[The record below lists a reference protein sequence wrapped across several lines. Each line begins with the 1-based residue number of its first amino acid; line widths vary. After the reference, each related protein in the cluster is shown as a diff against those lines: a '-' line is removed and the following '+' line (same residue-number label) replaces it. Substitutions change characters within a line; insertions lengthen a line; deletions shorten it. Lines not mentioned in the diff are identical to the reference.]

1 MADVM
6 DPTISVSKG
15 CFVFKG
21 AAVAKTSGAA
31 KRKHSDDNVSAL
43 RKQMNSQP
51 FYSTYADTWQKLESH
66 IEELQSES
74 YAKTLEDVVNYVK
87 NECSTGGS
95 MDTYDM
101 EEIVPAAALL
111 TGVNQPDHLEQFSTL
126 TQRLLQ
132 KMSASV
138 CMLQSRDC
146 ASLKSAVETMVYSF
160 IESSERAPSTGLP
173 DEDTE
178 QREKKRLRRTQCN
191 MRQLLHWYRRKYIR
205 PQLDADSELD
215 DEDDEVL
222 EECGSPTKCISKR
235 PHALVVILP
244 DFECFNTTI
253 LQDFILM
260 LSAYYTHLPFVLVFG
275 VATAVSAVHN
285 ALPYHVT
292 SKIKL
297 CVFKTQTAP
306 VCLNEILEHVILS
319 PRYAFHLSGKAF
331 KFLTHIF
338 LYYDFSIHG
347 FIQAYKYC
355 LMEHFF
361 QGNAYALCA
370 NYNTSLSRI
379 KALTHEDVESIRR
392 LLSFRPYVE
401 NINDC
406 KRIIAILTDDS
417 YLKKKLPQLLRDCH
431 IHFMLLRIFLEFVT
445 VLVGDLPK
453 CPLGK
458 QRRELYAFCLSKEL
472 RDQPEFKE
480 CWQMLGFMSKD
491 EFVSKISKAISVTEV
506 FMHTE
511 IVDLELGD
519 DCMTIV
525 NSKLQAVKDLLT
537 KVVMAGTEDK
547 SPTSAAAN
555 NMQTTTPATPETNKQ
570 KFTSR
575 QDLKEH
581 LLQMSKQQNKPT
593 SEYAQAVAQTLL
605 HIQNEIV
612 VTHLAPLMRAPPLHE
627 LFVFSDVS
635 TVRRNIIGAP
645 RAALHMALNNPN
657 YYLQCKCC
665 QLSESNQLLATLP
678 DLSVAY
684 KLHLECGRMINL
696 FDWLQAF
703 RSVVDDIDNEQEQ
716 VDPQIQARFT
726 RAVAELQFLGY
737 IKMSKRKTDHATRLT
752 W

>member
-1 MADVM
+1 M

-21 AAVAKTSGAA
+21 VAAGKSAV
-31 KRKHSDDNVSAL
+31 KRKLKEDNATAL
-43 RKQMNSQP
+43 RSQMTSQP
-51 FYSTYADTWQKLESH
+51 FYTTYADTWQKLESH
-66 IEELQSES
+66 IEQLQSKS
-74 YAKTLEDVVNYVK
+74 YTKTLEDVVKYIQK
-87 NECSTGGS
+87 ECSTDGA

-111 TGVNQPDHLEQFSTL
+111 TGVNQPDHLEQFATL
-126 TQRLLQ
+126 SQRLLQ

-146 ASLKSAVETMVYSF
+146 STLKSAVEAMVYNF
-160 IESSERAPSTGLP
+160 IETAERSTSQTKLA
-173 DEDTE
+173 DEDVDR
-178 QREKKRLRRTQCN
+178 RERKRLRRTQCN
-191 MRQLLHWYRRKYIR
+191 MRHLLQWYRRKYGKR
-205 PQLDADSELD
+205 GLPEEMQVDDSN
-215 DEDDEVL
+215 DEHF
-222 EECGSPTKCISKR
+222 EEIILSEKHPAEWS
-235 PHALVVILP
+235 HALIVVLP
-244 DFECFNTTI
+244 DFECFNASI

-260 LSAYYTHLPFVLVFG
+260 LSAYRTHLPFVLIFG
-275 VATAVSAVHN
+275 VATAVSAIHN

-292 SKIKL
+292 SKVKL

-347 FIQAYKYC
+347 FIQGYKYC
-355 LMEHFF
+355 LMEHFL
-361 QGNAYALCA
+361 QGNAYALCS
-370 NYNTSLSRI
+370 NYSTSLNQI
-379 KALTHEDVESIRR
+379 KALSHDDVESIRR

-401 NINDC
+401 GINDC
-406 KRIIAILTDDS
+406 KRIIAILTDDN

-431 IHFMLLRIFLEFVT
+431 IHFMILRIFLEFLA

-458 QRRELYAFCLSKEL
+458 QRRELYAVCLSKEL
-472 RDQPEFKE
+472 CEQPEFKE
-480 CWQMLGFMSKD
+480 CWQLLGFMSKD
-491 EFVSKISKAISVTEV
+491 EFVAKISKATSVTED
-506 FMHTE
+506 FMRTE
-511 IVDLELGD
+511 ITSLELAN
-519 DCMTIV
+519 DCMTTV
-525 NSKLQAVKDLLT
+525 NAKLQDVKNNLS
-537 KVVMAGTEDK
+537 KVVMAGMEEK
-547 SPTSAAAN
+547 SPTNAAASN
-555 NMQTTTPATPETNKQ
+555 NYSSTPSTPDANKQ

-581 LLQMSKQQNKPT
+581 LLQKSKQQNKST
-593 SEYAQAVAQTLL
+593 SEFAQAVAQTLL
-605 HIQNEIV
+605 YIKNEIIV
-612 VTHLAPLMRAPPLHE
+612 PHLAPLTRAPPLHE
-627 LFVFSDVS
+627 LFVFSDLS

-665 QLSESNQLLATLP
+665 QLSESTQLLATLP

-684 KLHLECGRMINL
+684 RLHLECGRMINL

-703 RSVVDDIDNEQEQ
+703 RSVVDDIENEREQ

>member
-1 MADVM
+1 M

-21 AAVAKTSGAA
+21 AASEKSKGGV
-31 KRKHSDDNVSAL
+31 KRKHQLVNADAL
-43 RKQMNSQP
+43 KNQITGQP
-51 FYSTYADTWQKLESH
+51 FYATYADTWRSLENH
-66 IEELQSES
+66 IEKLQSES
-74 YAKTLEDVVNYVK
+74 YAKTLEDVVAYVR
-87 NECSTGGS
+87 NESSSDGG

-101 EEIVPAAALL
+101 DEIVPAAALL
-111 TGVNQPDHLEQFSTL
+111 TGVNQPDHLEQFATL

-132 KMSASV
+132 KMPASV

-146 ASLKSAVETMVYSF
+146 TTLKSAIEIMVYNF
-160 IESSERAPSTGLP
+160 MEASERPAQSTESA
-173 DEDTE
+173 DEEADL
-178 QREKKRLRRTQCN
+178 RERKRLRRTQCN
-191 MRQLLHWYRRKYIR
+191 MRQLVHWYRRKYVK
-205 PQLDADSELD
+205 PQVHTAREISDI
-215 DEDDEVL
+215 DEDEEL
-222 EECGSPTKCISKR
+222 EEEESLSGKPSSECS
-235 PHALVVILP
+235 HALVVILP
-244 DFECFNTTI
+244 DFECFNTTV

-260 LSAYYTHLPFVLVFG
+260 LSAYRTHLPFVLIFG
-275 VATAVSAVHN
+275 VATAVTAIHN

-292 SKIKL
+292 SKVKL

-306 VCLNEILEHVILS
+306 VCLNEILERVILS
-319 PRYAFHLSGKAF
+319 PRYSFHLSGKAF

-347 FIQAYKYC
+347 FIQGYKYC

-361 QGNAYALCA
+361 QGNAYALCS
-370 NYNTSLSRI
+370 NYSSSLNQI
-379 KALTHEDVESIRR
+379 KALTHADIESIRH

-401 NINDC
+401 SINDC
-406 KRIIAILTDDS
+406 KRIIAILTDDN

-431 IHFMLLRIFLEFVT
+431 IHFMLLRIFIEFLA

-458 QRRELYAFCLSKEL
+458 QRRELYTICLSKEVREL
-472 RDQPEFKE
+472 PEFKE
-480 CWQMLGFMSKD
+480 CWQILSFMSKD
-491 EFVSKISKAISVTEV
+491 EFVTKISKAISVTEEY
-506 FMHTE
+506 MRAE
-511 IVDLELGD
+511 IAGLELAT
-519 DCMTIV
+519 DCMTTA
-525 NSKLQAVKDLLT
+525 NEKLQAVKDHLT
-537 KVVMAGTEDK
+537 KVVMAGMEEK
-547 SPTSAAAN
+547 SSPNATASN
-555 NMQTTTPATPETNKQ
+555 IISGPATPEVNKQ
-570 KFTSR
+570 KFGSR

-581 LLQMSKQQNKPT
+581 LLQMSKQQNKAT
-593 SEYAQAVAQTLL
+593 SEFTQAVSQILL
-605 HIQNEIV
+605 HIQNEII
-612 VTHLAPLMRAPPLHE
+612 VTHLAPLTRAPPLHE

-645 RAALHMALNNPN
+645 RAALHMALNNPH

-665 QLSESNQLLATLP
+665 QLSESTQLLATLP

-703 RSVVDDIDNEQEQ
+703 RSVVDDIDNEHEQ

-737 IKMSKRKTDHATRLT
+737 IKMSKRKTDHVTRLT

>member
-21 AAVAKTSGAA
+21 TSSAKNSGA
-31 KRKHSDDNVSAL
+31 KRKHNDDNVSAL
-43 RKQMNSQP
+43 RKQMTGQP
-51 FYSTYADTWQKLESH
+51 YYSTYADTWQKLESH
-66 IEELQSES
+66 IESLQSES
-74 YAKTLEDVVNYVK
+74 YAKTLEDVVTYVK
-87 NECSTGGS
+87 NECSADGS

-111 TGVNQPDHLEQFSTL
+111 TGVNQPDHLEQFATL
-126 TQRLLQ
+126 TQRILQ

-146 ASLKSAVETMVYSF
+146 ATLKSAVETMVYNF
-160 IESSERAPSTGLP
+160 IETTERSPATELE

-191 MRQLLHWYRRKYIR
+191 MRQLLNWYRRKYIK
-205 PQLDADSELD
+205 PQLQTRSEVEDAA
-215 DEDDEVL
+215 EDVSDA
-222 EECGSPTKCISKR
+222 CDSPTKSYSKR

-244 DFECFNTTI
+244 DFECFNTAI

-306 VCLNEILEHVILS
+306 VCLNEILERVILS
-319 PRYAFHLSGKAF
+319 PKYAFHLSGKAF

-370 NYNTSLSRI
+370 NYTASLNRI
-379 KALTHEDVESIRR
+379 KDLTHEDIESLRR

-401 NINDC
+401 SINDC

-431 IHFMLLRIFLEFVT
+431 IHFMLLRIFLEFFT

-458 QRRELYAFCLSKEL
+458 QRRELYSFCLSKEL

-480 CWQMLGFMSKD
+480 CWQILSFMSKD
-491 EFVSKISKAISVTEV
+491 EFVAKISKAISVTED
-506 FMHTE
+506 FMSAE
-511 IVDLELGD
+511 VVGLELAN
-519 DCMTIV
+519 DCMTTV
-525 NSKLQAVKDLLT
+525 STKFQALKALLT
-537 KVVMAGTEDK
+537 RVVMAGTEDK
-547 SPTSAAAN
+547 SPTNTAAPTA
-555 NMQTTTPATPETNKQ
+555 TPATPEGSKQ

-575 QDLKEH
+575 QDLKDH
-581 LLQMSKQQNKPT
+581 LLQLSKQQNKPT

-612 VTHLAPLMRAPPLHE
+612 VSHLAPLTRAPPLHE

-645 RAALHMALNNPN
+645 RAALHMALNNPH